1 MVHSASAT
9 AVFRCQFSNWDG
21 SDDKTFSVIVTGISG
36 GIVAVIVIVSIIILI
51 FIVLIGVFLKST
63 YKHNNNNIHNFLKT
77 WSSKLSHFFT
87 FDHTRSS
94 AVHR

>member
-1 MVHSASAT
+1 MLVVHSASAT

-63 YKHNNNNIHNFLKT
+63 YKQKVKYVLVSLSVCQLSFQFLT
-77 WSSKLSHFFT
+77 IVCSKCIKN
-87 FDHTRSS
+87 
-94 AVHR
+94 